1 MVAIADV
8 RTHYGTE
15 SICEKVEKALQ
26 DAGYGAGKISP
37 ADLAALDQ
45 FHTRGLAATI
55 ELADSLGIDAGSRVL
70 DIGAGLGGSARH
82 LAAHYGCAVQGI
94 DASAPFVEAAT
105 YLNQRT
111 GLADK
116 VSVQVADALDLPF
129 ADGSFDIA
137 WTQHVAMNI
146 ADRPRLYREINRVL
160 RRDGKLGI
168 YDVVAGDGP
177 VFFPVPWAS
186 SPATSFLLQPSEMT
200 RILDEAGFNVVSSKD
215 CSQPGIAFFQRLRES
230 PPKSPLGLPTVM
242 GPRFKEMSENFAQ
255 NLEAGHVK
263 LVQAVFRKR

>member
-1 MVAIADV
+1 MATTTDIQ
-8 RTHYGTE
+8 THYGTQ
-15 SICEKVEKALQ
+15 SIRARIEKALT
-26 DAGYGAGKISP
+26 DAGIDAGKISP
-37 ADLAALDQ
+37 ADIAALDQ

-55 ELADSLGIDAGSRVL
+55 ELADSLGIDADSRVL

-82 LAAHYGCAVQGI
+82 LAARYGCVVQGI

-116 VSVQVADALDLPF
+116 VSIQLGDALDLPF
-129 ADGSFDIA
+129 ADASFDIA

-146 ADRPRLYREINRVL
+146 GDRPRLYREINRVL
-160 RRDGKLGI
+160 RPGGKLGL
-168 YDVVAGDGP
+168 YDVVAGEGE
-177 VFFPVPWAS
+177 VLFPVPWAS
-186 SPATSFLLQPSEMT
+186 SPAASFLLSPSEMT
-200 RILDEAGFNVVSSKD
+200 KVLDDAGFDVVSSKD
-215 CSQPGIAFFQRLRES
+215 CSAAGIAFFERLRDS
-230 PPKSPLGLPTVM
+230 PPKSPLGLQAVM
-242 GPRFKEMSENFAQ
+242 GPQFKQMTENFGH